1 MKVRCEYQ
9 KAISGKSFLWKF
21 IFSKGPFGGEYGDFS
36 TFESQRKVF
45 DSAFKDFSR
54 HIEKTYR
61 RKVLGF
67 TVLQRSTVAQPVA
80 VGQFIVSDTPAAGGC
95 K

>member
-9 KAISGKSFLWKF
+9 KAISGKSFQWKF
-21 IFSKGPFGGEYGDFS
+21 TFSNGPFGGEYGAFS
-36 TFESQRKVF
+36 TFETQRKTL

-54 HIEKTYR
+54 HIVKTYR
-61 RKVLGF
+61 RAVLGF

-80 VGQFIVSDTPAAGGC
+80 VGHVIVSDISVAGGAQ
-95 K
+95 